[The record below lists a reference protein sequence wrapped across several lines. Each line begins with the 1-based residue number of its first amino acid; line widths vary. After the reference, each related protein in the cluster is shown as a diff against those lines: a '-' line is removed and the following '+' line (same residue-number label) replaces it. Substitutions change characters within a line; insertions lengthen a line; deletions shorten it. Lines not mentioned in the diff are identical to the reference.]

1 MTATAVETIER
12 EEQLVA
18 FHLADEVYA
27 IDIAAIHEII
37 RLQEI
42 TQVPRTQD
50 DIEGIINL
58 RGKIVPIVNLR
69 RRLGLS
75 DVERTPKTR
84 VIVVDINECTI
95 GLEVDSVIGVLRLP
109 EACIEK
115 PTQMVGAVDA
125 DYVRGVGKSNDAL
138 VILLNIQHML
148 HFEDAHQA

>member
-1 MTATAVETIER
+1 MAAIAVESIER

-69 RRLGLS
+69 RRLGLC

-84 VIVVDINECTI
+84 VIVVDIQECTV

-109 EACIEK
+109 EANIEK
-115 PTQMVGAVDA
+115 PTQIVGAVDA
-125 DYVRGVGKSNDAL
+125 DYVRGVGKSDGLL
-138 VILLNIQHML
+138 VILLNIQSML
-148 HFEDAHQA
+148 HIGDAQQP